1 MCYDNCSISKFLSI
15 WLVCLTEFTAAQERT
30 KTIITEGGQTL
41 DKQHLLFERLKKYAH
56 SDYYPYHMP
65 GHKRRTG
72 WDINPWQIDI
82 TEIDGFD
89 NLHHPEGILR
99 ESMDWAS
106 SVYDSDQTYYLVNGS
121 TCGILSAI
129 SATVPFGGKLIMSRN
144 CHKSAYHGV
153 ILNHLKISTIYPQI
167 VEKLWIQGG
176 INPEIVDKSL
186 NIHTDAQAVF
196 IVSPTYDGIVSDV
209 RTIAEIVH
217 RRKIPLIVDEAH
229 GAHFPFTSSLP
240 SALDC
245 GADIV
250 IQSLH
255 KTLPSLTQTAVLHV
269 KSRYVDTERLERYL
283 QIYQS
288 SSPSYLLIGS
298 IENCIYQA
306 QKDGAEKWDLLYKK
320 LNSFHQELSILN
332 CLTIP
337 TQDSLAGKDAVFHY
351 DESKI
356 LISARNC
363 FRKESNTENKQDI
376 PHDKKSVDGMWLAA
390 QLRNDYHLE
399 MEMAAADYVLAI
411 MTAYD
416 TNEAFQ
422 RLRDSLFDLD
432 RKLYRDNIC
441 EQWLLSQSRQI
452 PTFSNA
458 TLQTGTDIADALNR
472 KSEWIP
478 LENCANRISSEFI
491 YIYPPGIPVVLPGE
505 TITEPVLLQLL
516 NYKHRGFPIQGPADI
531 NVNVLKVQK
540 ET

>member
-1 MCYDNCSISKFLSI
+1 MCYDKCSF
-15 WLVCLTEFTAAQERT
+15 
-30 KTIITEGGQTL
+30 IITESGQTL
-41 DKQHLLFERLKKYAH
+41 DKQHLLFERLKDYAG

-99 ESMDWAS
+99 ESMDWAA
-106 SVYDSDQTYYLVNGS
+106 SVYGSDKTYYLVNGS

-129 SATVPFGGKLIMSRN
+129 SAAVPSGGKLLMSRN

-153 ILNHLKISTIYPQI
+153 ILNQLKISTIYPQI
-167 VEKLWIQGG
+167 VEKLGIQGG
-176 INPEIVDKSL
+176 ITPEIVDKSL
-186 NIHTDAQAVF
+186 NIHTDANAVL
-196 IVSPTYDGIVSDV
+196 IVSPTYDGIVSDI

-217 RRKIPLIVDEAH
+217 RHKIPLIVDEAH

-269 KSRYVDTERLERYL
+269 KSRYIDIERLERYL

-306 QKDGAEKWDLLYKK
+306 QKDGTAKWDLFYRK
-320 LNSFHQELSILN
+320 LSSFHRELSGLN

-337 TQDSLAGKDAVFHY
+337 TQSSLAGKDAVFRY
-351 DESKI
+351 DESKV

-363 FRKESNTENKQDI
+363 FKRILNRENTKEI
-376 PHDKKSVDGMWLAA
+376 PAEKSVDGIQLANYF
-390 QLRNDYHLE
+390 RNDYHLE

-416 TNEAFQ
+416 TEEAFQ
-422 RLRDSLFDLD
+422 RLRDSLIDLD
-432 RKLYRDNIC
+432 RKLYRDDNC
-441 EQWLLSQSRQI
+441 REGSLSHIGHISG
-452 PTFSNA
+452 TFVS
-458 TLQTGTDIADALNR
+458 TPSDDIDIADSLNR
-472 KSEWIP
+472 ESESIP
-478 LENCANRISSEFI
+478 LKNCMNRISAEFVTL
-491 YIYPPGIPVVLPGE
+491 YPPGIPVIIPGE
-505 TITEPVLLQLL
+505 IITEPVLLQILD
-516 NYKHRGFPIQGPADI
+516 YKDRGFPIQGPADI
-531 NVNVLKVQK
+531 NINVLKVQK
-540 ET
+540 ES